1 MKRKKS
7 ALLFLSAMLILS
19 FSCITDEDDDLVDP
33 RDKFLGSWTV
43 NESCSK
49 RIYTVT
55 ITEDPSNSGN
65 ILISNFAD
73 PGFGDP
79 AVGIVAGTHI
89 ELDPNEKIGDGW
101 SVSGGGDLVKNNRM
115 EWNYDL
121 LIAGSE
127 QNCSATYTN

>member
-1 MKRKKS
+1 MKRFNGMFF
-7 ALLFLSAMLILS
+7 FLATMMIISLS
-19 FSCITDEDDDLVDP
+19 CTTDEDDELTDP

-55 ITEDPSNSGN
+55 ITEDPTNSGN
-65 ILISNFAD
+65 VLISNFAD

-101 SVSGGGDLVKNNRM
+101 TVSGGGDLVKNNRM
-115 EWNYDL
+115 EWSYDL
-121 LIAGSE
+121 LINSS
-127 QNCSATYTN
+127 QQTCSATYTN